1 MSKLFNNKRKEKII
15 DILYLERSSEIEKE
29 NYNDEYRA
37 TEVTGNRI
45 EEMLTKFL
53 RENMTRE
60 KFEIANHYIE
70 SLYDSRE
77 TQKSM
82 SNKIFYGAGFCDGIK
97 L

>member
-1 MSKLFNNKRKEKII
+1 MGKFNNKRKGRII

-29 NYNDEYRA
+29 NYSDEYRT
-37 TEVTGNRI
+37 TEVTGDRI
-45 EEMLTKFL
+45 EEMLNKFL

-70 SLYDSRE
+70 SLYESRE
-77 TQKSM
+77 TLKSM
-82 SNKIFYGAGFCDGIK
+82 SNKIFYGAGFCDGTS

>member
-1 MSKLFNNKRKEKII
+1 MSKFNNKRKAKII

-37 TEVTGNRI
+37 TEVAGDRL

-70 SLYDSRE
+70 SLYESRE
-77 TQKSM
+77 TLKSM
-82 SNKIFYGAGFCDGIK
+82 SNKIFYGAGFGDGVK